1 MRRLLLIGSAAAFLA
16 VPAIAQ
22 TADHDGTL
30 HDDGALETAR
40 DVNADG
46 ALEALK
52 NGYTDQHPWVDASV
66 WAEGE
71 RVGEIER
78 VHFSGE
84 MIDRIVIEYGGVADV
99 GGREVEVPLT
109 DGELTFSLNLTK
121 AQLDQMPAFD
131 EAAASDY
138 PLSDNP
144 LEDLDDD
151 ETPAQESS
159 AAEAE

>member
-1 MRRLLLIGSAAAFLA
+1 MRRLLLIGSAAALLA
-16 VPAIAQ
+16 VPAIAPAFAEE
-22 TADHDGTL
+22 TEHDAAT
-30 HDDGALETAR
+30 HEAMR

-46 ALEALK
+46 ELETLK

-78 VHFSGE
+78 VHFSGDA
-84 MIDRIVIEYGGVADV
+84 IDRIVIEYGGLADV

-109 DGELTFSLNLTK
+109 DGELTFSLNVTK
-121 AQLDQMPAFD
+121 AQLDEMPAFD
-131 EAAASDY
+131 EARASDF

-144 LEDLDDD
+144 LEDLDYD